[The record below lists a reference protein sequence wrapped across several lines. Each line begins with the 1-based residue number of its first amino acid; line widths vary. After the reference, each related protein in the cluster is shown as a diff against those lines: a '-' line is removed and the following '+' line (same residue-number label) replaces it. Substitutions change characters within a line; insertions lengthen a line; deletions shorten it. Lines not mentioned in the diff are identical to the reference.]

1 MLHALKFAANTLEVS
16 DSTQYIGKLLV
27 FDRGTELVVLEA
39 TNYVSMT
46 PANSLEASSNS
57 ILK

>member
-27 FDRGTELVVLEA
+27 FDRGTKLVVLEA
-39 TNYVSMT
+39 TNYASMT
-46 PANSLEASSNS
+46 PTNSLEAFSNP

>member
-46 PANSLEASSNS
+46 PTNSLEASSNS

>member
-27 FDRGTELVVLEA
+27 FDRGTKLVVLEA

-46 PANSLEASSNS
+46 PTNSLEAFSNP

>member
-1 MLHALKFAANTLEVS
+1 MLHALKFAANTLEVN

-46 PANSLEASSNS
+46 PTNSLEASSNL